1 MNYSK
6 AKVQQALNLEHND
19 CTVKAIAIACDVAY
33 RVAHRALA
41 NAGRPRRDGCYPR
54 QQQAAIEALGF
65 EIEYIH
71 FSAKTVKTLAS
82 DPVVAKG
89 HYMAWV
95 RGHVFAV
102 KNGKVEDW
110 TEGRKHRIQSVGV
123 VRPAA
128 SRKARAEMQ
137 RAVFN

>member
-1 MNYSK
+1 MNYYK
-6 AKVQQALNLEHND
+6 TKVQQDRNLEFND

-33 RVAHRALA
+33 KVAHRALA
-41 NAGRPRRDGCYPR
+41 NAGRKRRQGCYPHE
-54 QQQAAIEALGF
+54 QEAALKALGF
-65 EIEYIH
+65 EVEYIH

-110 TEGRKHRIQSVGV
+110 SEGRKHRIKAVGV

-137 RAVFN
+137 RAIFN